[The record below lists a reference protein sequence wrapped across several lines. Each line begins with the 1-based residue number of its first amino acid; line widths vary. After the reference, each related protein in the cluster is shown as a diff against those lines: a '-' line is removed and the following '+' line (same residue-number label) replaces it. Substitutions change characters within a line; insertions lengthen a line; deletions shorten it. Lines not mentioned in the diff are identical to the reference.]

1 MENTINT
8 SEISRPRISPEKVL
22 RRKIHNRYEWAG
34 IALLIQ
40 NIIGTCINILF
51 MGLVVFIQAQ
61 RSGDLIAGLK
71 QAVQGSSSGP
81 DYTIPIAGV
90 AFIIANI
97 IAAVISL
104 KVSKAGKIRDN
115 LVKPV
120 NIGVI
125 GIIMACFAI
134 LGISNLDEIIMS
146 KLTSL
151 FGSSNAMLNN
161 SFNAIFEYDNKLLTV
176 FSLFYVCIAGPI
188 LEEVLCRGALL
199 KLSSHIDI
207 KFGIV
212 FSSLLFGIMHGN
224 LSQLFN
230 ATLLGLLLAYVTVK
244 TRSLIPAMFMHIVN
258 NSYSM
263 ILYGITRNMT
273 EEQGTSFAKVNNL
286 VFMIIGLVCF
296 VIIILRLRK
305 VDSGKNP
312 LMINEVAPESDI
324 SNIKASKAG
333 LTVKEVLTSWAF
345 WFNIGIFALNMMTVS
360 MMAGR

>member
-161 SFNAIFEYDNKLLTV
+161 SFNAIFEYDNKLLTG
-176 FSLFYVCIAGPI
+176 FSLFYVYIIAP
-188 LEEVLCRGALL
+188 
-199 KLSSHIDI
+199 
-207 KFGIV
+207 
-212 FSSLLFGIMHGN
+212 
-224 LSQLFN
+224 
-230 ATLLGLLLAYVTVK
+230 T
-244 TRSLIPAMFMHIVN
+244 
-258 NSYSM
+258 
-263 ILYGITRNMT
+263 
-273 EEQGTSFAKVNNL
+273 
-286 VFMIIGLVCF
+286 
-296 VIIILRLRK
+296 
-305 VDSGKNP
+305 
-312 LMINEVAPESDI
+312 
-324 SNIKASKAG
+324 
-333 LTVKEVLTSWAF
+333 
-345 WFNIGIFALNMMTVS
+345 
-360 MMAGR
+360 